1 MSLLGT
7 VITTSGNGTF
17 LLSQRQTGEKKSPG
31 LSLQTF
37 ESLASRALL
46 CAYPKTKRC
55 ELFTTTDLCKLP
67 SCCLQTVGN
76 GAATAWSS
84 WPPRDSYKPPGPPPQ
99 PATLSA
105 LPNSLPTDHPIQSC
119 PPLLPAKLDNGPWPP
134 SALTFILL
142 QLEGKL
148 PVEITQTSRSN
159 QKICIPAPFPSP
171 KPLA

>member
-1 MSLLGT
+1 MGHFCCLKGRLAKKNPL
-7 VITTSGNGTF
+7 VF
-17 LLSQRQTGEKKSPG
+17 PYKHLSPWHPVHYYVLTLKQKGVSYLPPLIFANCLPAVCKLWAMEQQLPG
-31 LSLQTF
+31 APGHLETATSLQ
-37 ESLASRALL
+37 
-46 CAYPKTKRC
+46 P
-55 ELFTTTDLCKLP
+55 
-67 SCCLQTVGN
+67 
-76 GAATAWSS
+76 
-84 WPPRDSYKPPGPPPQ
+84 PPPQ